1 MGMYCIFH
9 RISLEKLESYLENSD
24 LLEEDFYSNEVSQ
37 IPQLDIDKAWNGIL
51 FLLTGGSL
59 EDAENHILG
68 KVILGS
74 ADIDK
79 KKIIGYS
86 SARYLLPEE
95 VKSLNDKIKTLNT
108 DDLKYRFDPL
118 AMKKLEIY
126 PNIWEDKNSFEYLQ
140 EYFMQLQSFYQHA
153 SWANEAIVISI
164 A

>member
-1 MGMYCIFH
+1 M
-9 RISLEKLESYLENSD
+9 KLILGGAYQGKRAYAMQVYD

-37 IPQLDIDKAWNGIL
+37 IPQLDIDKAWNGLL

-86 SARYLLPEE
+86 SSQKR
-95 VKSLNDKIKTLNT
+95 
-108 DDLKYRFDPL
+108 
-118 AMKKLEIY
+118 
-126 PNIWEDKNSFEYLQ
+126 
-140 EYFMQLQSFYQHA
+140 
-153 SWANEAIVISI
+153 
-164 A
+164 